1 MTQGTQSWGSV
12 TTWRDGVER
21 EVGWGFRMEG
31 FSGWRGH
38 MYTYGLF
45 ILMYGKNHHN
55 IAIVLQLNKLKKE
68 NN

>member
-31 FSGWRGH
+31 FQDGRDICIPMAYS
-38 MYTYGLF
+38 Y
-45 ILMYGKNHHN
+45 
-55 IAIVLQLNKLKKE
+55 
-68 NN
+68 